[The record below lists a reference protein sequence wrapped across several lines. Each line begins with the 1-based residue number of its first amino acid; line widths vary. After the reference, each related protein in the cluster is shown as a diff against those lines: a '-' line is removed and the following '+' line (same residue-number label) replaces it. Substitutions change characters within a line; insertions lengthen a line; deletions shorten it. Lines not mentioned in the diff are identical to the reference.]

1 MDVYN
6 VCMLNQFSHV
16 QLFAT
21 PWTVDHQTPLSMIFS
36 RQEYCNGLPCP
47 LPKDLPDKGVKLV
60 SPVAPALAG
69 VFFTNCAISEA
80 YKHIGFPGGPVVKN
94 SPANGGNMGLVPKLG
109 RVPGEGNENPF
120 QESCLENPMVKGA
133 WQATVHRLSKIWR
146 LFND

>member
-1 MDVYN
+1 
-6 VCMLNQFSHV
+6 MLSQFSRV

-60 SPVAPALAG
+60 PPVAPALAG
-69 VFFTNCAISEA
+69 EVFTTCAISEA
-80 YKHIGFPGGPVVKN
+80 YIHIGFPGSPMIKN
-94 SPANGGNMGLVPKLG
+94 SPANAGNMGWIPKLG
-109 RVPGEGNENPF
+109 RVPGEGNENPL
-120 QESCLENPMVKGA
+120 QESCLENPIVKGA
-133 WQATVHRLSKIWR
+133 WEATVNGLSKIWR